1 MYIIGL
7 TGGIA
12 SGKSTVSTMLAELGA
27 YVIDVDEIAKAV
39 VMPDQPAWQGIVA
52 HFGKDIL
59 LADGTINRVLLGER
73 IFTDKGQR
81 QCLEN
86 ITHPFITAKVQE
98 NISQVKETGVKLVVL
113 DVPLLFEAKWQG
125 KVNEIWV
132 VYVRAEVQVSRLMAR
147 NRLTS
152 EQAKARIASQM
163 NLEEK
168 ARRADVLIDNNSALE
183 QTREQVEMA
192 WAKIRHGKIVKS
204 KDTE

>member
-1 MYIIGL
+1 MGGRNKMYIIGL

-12 SGKSTVSTMLAELGA
+12 SGKSTVSTMLEELGA
-27 YVIDVDEIAKAV
+27 YVIDVDDIAKTV
-39 VMPDQPAWQGIVA
+39 VRPNQPAWHGIVA
-52 HFGKDIL
+52 HFGEDIL

-98 NISQVKETGVKLVVL
+98 NISQAKEIGVKLVVL
-113 DVPLLFEAKWQG
+113 DVPLLFEAEWQG

-132 VYVRAEVQVSRLMAR
+132 VYVRAEVQVSRLIAR
-147 NRLTS
+147 NHLTS

-168 ARRADVLIDNNSALE
+168 ASRADVLIDNNSALE

-192 WAKIRHGKIVKS
+192 WAKIRQR
-204 KDTE
+204 